1 MLTWQRCVCVC
12 ACAQWPSL
20 EPPGAAGAVAE
31 RADATPEPEAAAA
44 AAAAVP
50 APPAARSA
58 AYKRAPRDWSAL
70 EKELEAEEK
79 ATALEGMRHTHAT
92 YVAHA
97 RQMAALIPSFLISHP
112 PNTHTHT
119 HTHTHTR
126 TPPCRA
132 GDAAL
137 NKLFR
142 ELYAGADDDT
152 RRAMVKSYTESGG
165 TCLSTDWRSVGA
177 KAVPVEPPEG
187 LVAKKYEQ

>member
-1 MLTWQRCVCVC
+1 VRV
-12 ACAQWPSL
+12 CAQWPSL
-20 EPPGAAGAVAE
+20 EPAGAAGGVAA
-31 RADATPEPEAAAA
+31 RDSATPEPDAAVPEAAAA
-44 AAAAVP
+44 
-50 APPAARSA
+50 RSV

-79 ATALEGMRHTHAT
+79 ATQLE
-92 YVAHA
+92 
-97 RQMAALIPSFLISHP
+97 
-112 PNTHTHT
+112 
-119 HTHTHTR
+119 
-126 TPPCRA
+126 

-177 KAVPVEPPEG
+177 KTVPVEPPSG